1 MAQIDELFKV
11 MVAQSAS
18 DLHLSAGSSPFLR
31 IHGSMVKLDHKPL
44 DNKGVQALVFEI
56 LSDKQKRTFIENW
69 ELDTSYAIKG
79 LGRFRVNVFMQRR
92 GMGAVFRVIPTELKS
107 MEELGLPKQLYQ
119 LIDVPRGLILVTG
132 PTGSGKST
140 TLAAMIH
147 TINQTKKEHIMTIED
162 PIEFVHENQMS
173 LVNQREV
180 NSHTKSF
187 AKALKAALR
196 EDPDIILV
204 GEMRDLET
212 ISLAMTAAET
222 GHLVFGTLHTNSAAK
237 TVDRIID
244 VFPDTQQ
251 AQVRVMLAESLRGVV
266 AQTLFPRHDKPGRVA
281 GIEVLMNTSAIS
293 NLIREGKTYQIPSA
307 MQTGSKLGMI
317 TFEQSLGKLVREGKL
332 DQTIADNF
340 LGRKK
345 ADDDDDAPSEEG
357 NVSNIGQKQRPGANP
372 AAGGNAPVRGG
383 AAASEGGGGIRIYND
398 DNDSAAKKVG
408 SFFKRG
414 GK

>member
-1 MAQIDELFKV
+1 
-11 MVAQSAS
+11 
-18 DLHLSAGSSPFLR
+18 
-31 IHGSMVKLDHKPL
+31 
-44 DNKGVQALVFEI
+44 
-56 LSDKQKRTFIENW
+56 
-69 ELDTSYAIKG
+69 
-79 LGRFRVNVFMQRR
+79 
-92 GMGAVFRVIPTELKS
+92 
-107 MEELGLPKQLYQ
+107 
-119 LIDVPRGLILVTG
+119 
-132 PTGSGKST
+132 
-140 TLAAMIH
+140 
-147 TINQTKKEHIMTIED
+147 
-162 PIEFVHENQMS
+162 
-173 LVNQREV
+173 
-180 NSHTKSF
+180 
-187 AKALKAALR
+187 
-196 EDPDIILV
+196 
-204 GEMRDLET
+204 
-212 ISLAMTAAET
+212 
-222 GHLVFGTLHTNSAAK
+222 
-237 TVDRIID
+237 
-244 VFPDTQQ
+244 
-251 AQVRVMLAESLRGVV
+251 
-266 AQTLFPRHDKPGRVA
+266 
-281 GIEVLMNTSAIS
+281 EVLMNTSAIS